1 MQKTTVPRRA
11 VAEAPTARDWRPW
24 LLLLALLLATLAAY
38 HPAWHG
44 GMVWDD
50 DAHVTAPV
58 LRSWPGLYRIWFD
71 VRATLQYY
79 PLLHTAFWIE
89 HRLWGDATLWYHL
102 INILEH
108 VGVALMLALILRRL
122 AIPGAYLAA
131 AIFALHP
138 VHVESVAWISEQKNT
153 LSALFYLAGAM
164 LYLRF
169 DESRKTRWYA
179 AAVAAFVLALLSK
192 TVTATLPGALLVIF
206 WWRRGRLSW
215 KRDALPL
222 VPFFIVGAGAATITA
237 WWELA
242 VNNCTGPDFQFT
254 FVERLLIAGRAIWF
268 QLGKLFWPTNLA
280 FIYPRW
286 TIDSGAWW
294 QYLFPVGA
302 IALAASLWAIRRW
315 SRAPLAAFLFFCGT
329 LFPVLG
335 FFILYTFR
343 YSFVAN
349 HYQYLASVGPIAL
362 TVSLL
367 ATAID
372 RIAAHRTTRGIRR
385 TTRGIRLQP
394 DSAHT
399 TTRGIRLQPD
409 SVLRGLVVAALVVL
423 LAGVTRAETRKFDS
437 LEALLQDTISKDGT
451 SWFAYTNL
459 GSLRL
464 AQGRTGEARDCF
476 EKALRL
482 KPGFAVAYNDLG
494 NTWLRDGDLENAMR
508 NHRKAVDLQPD
519 YAEAHNNLGI
529 DLVKAGNYNDAI
541 ASYRRAI
548 AVDPRYAMA
557 HYNLANAL
565 VRVNDAA
572 GAERHYRQA
581 IALGH
586 DFALAYYFLG
596 LHLLSARREREAHDA
611 LDTAFRLKPDFAQG
625 YYELGNV
632 QLQQGSVADAVA
644 SYSRALSIKPD
655 YAEAHGNLGSALM
668 RLGRMDEA
676 IAQYRE
682 ALRVKPDYAIALNNL
697 GFALERQGRAEEAA
711 AQYRQALRLDPN
723 NVKARENLDRVLAVR
738 R

>member
-1 MQKTTVPRRA
+1 MQKTPVPRRA

-50 DAHVTAPV
+50 DAHVTSAA
-58 LRSWPGLYRIWFD
+58 LRSWAGLYRIWFD

-108 VGVALMLALILRRL
+108 AGVALMLALILRRL
-122 AIPGAYLAA
+122 AIPGAYLVA

-179 AAVAAFVLALLSK
+179 AAAAAFVLALLSK

-206 WWRRGRLSW
+206 WWRRGRVSW

-254 FVERLLIAGRAIWF
+254 FAERLLIAGRAIWF
-268 QLGKLFWPTNLA
+268 HLGKLFWPANLA

-286 TIDSGAWW
+286 KIDSGAWW
-294 QYLFPVGA
+294 QYLFPLGA
-302 IALAASLWAIRRW
+302 AALAASLWTIRRW

-335 FFILYTFR
+335 FFNLYTFR

-349 HYQYLASVGPIAL
+349 HYQYLASIGPIAL
-362 TVSLL
+362 TVALL
-367 ATAID
+367 KKVID
-372 RIAAHRTTRGIRR
+372 RIPVAA
-385 TTRGIRLQP
+385 
-394 DSAHT
+394 
-399 TTRGIRLQPD
+399 
-409 SVLRGLVVAALVVL
+409 VRGLAIGALVVL
-423 LAGVTRAETRKFDS
+423 LAGVSRAESRKYDS
-437 LEALLQDTISKDGT
+437 LEALWLDTISKDPR
-451 SWFAYTNL
+451 SWFAYNNL
-459 GSLRL
+459 GTLRL
-464 AQGRTGEARDCF
+464 AQGRTGEARTCF
-476 EKALRL
+476 QEALRL

-494 NTWLRDGDLENAMR
+494 NTWLRDGDLEQATR
-508 NHRKAVDLQPD
+508 DHRKAVELQPD

-529 DLVKAGNYNDAI
+529 DLVKAGKYEEGI
-541 ASYRRAI
+541 ATYRRALAI
-548 AVDPRYAMA
+548 DPRYAMA

-565 VRVNDAA
+565 VRTGDIA
-572 GAERHYRQA
+572 GAEKHYRQA
-581 IALGH
+581 IALDR
-586 DFALAYYFLG
+586 DFALASYFLG

-668 RLGRMDEA
+668 RLDRVDEA

-697 GFALERQGRAEEAA
+697 GFALERQGRVEEAA
-711 AQYRQALRLDPN
+711 AQYREALRVDPN

>member
-1 MQKTTVPRRA
+1 MQKTPVPRRA
-11 VAEAPTARDWRPW
+11 VAAAPTARDWRPW

-50 DAHVTAPV
+50 DAHVTSAA
-58 LRSWPGLYRIWFD
+58 LRSWAGLYRIWFD

-108 VGVALMLALILRRL
+108 AGVALMLALILRRL
-122 AIPGAYLAA
+122 AIPGAYLVA

-169 DESRKTRWYA
+169 DESRQTRWYA

-215 KRDALPL
+215 TRDVLPL

-268 QLGKLFWPTNLA
+268 HLGKLFWPANLA

-286 TIDSGAWW
+286 KIDSGTWW
-294 QYLFPVGA
+294 QYLFPLGA
-302 IALAASLWAIRRW
+302 AALAASLWTIRRW

-335 FFILYTFR
+335 FFNLYTFR

-362 TVSLL
+362 TVALL
-367 ATAID
+367 KKVID
-372 RIAAHRTTRGIRR
+372 RIPVAA
-385 TTRGIRLQP
+385 
-394 DSAHT
+394 
-399 TTRGIRLQPD
+399 
-409 SVLRGLVVAALVVL
+409 VRGLAIGALVVL
-423 LAGVTRAETRKFDS
+423 LAGVSRAESRKYDG
-437 LEALLQDTISKDGT
+437 LEALLQDTISKDPR
-451 SWFAYTNL
+451 SWFAYNNL
-459 GSLRL
+459 GTLRL
-464 AQGRTGEARDCF
+464 AQGRLEDARRSF
-476 EKALRL
+476 EEVVQL
-482 KPGFAVAYNDLG
+482 KPDLAEAYNNLGNVWVREGDLG
-494 NTWLRDGDLENAMR
+494 KAVRY
-508 NHRKAVDLQPD
+508 HRKAVELRPD

-529 DLVKAGNYNDAI
+529 DLVNAGKVAEGI
-541 ASYRRAI
+541 ASYRRALDI
-548 AVDPRYAMA
+548 DPRYAMA

-572 GAERHYRQA
+572 GAQMHYRQA
-581 IALGH
+581 IALDH

-596 LHLLSARREREAHDA
+596 LQLLSATRDREAHDL

-655 YAEAHGNLGSALM
+655 YAEAHGNLGSALV
-668 RLGRMDEA
+668 RLDRMDEA

-682 ALRVKPDYAIALNNL
+682 ALRLKPDYAMALNNL
-697 GFALERQGRAEEAA
+697 GFALERQGRIEEAA
-711 AQYRQALRLDPN
+711 AQYRQALRVDPA
-723 NVKARENLDRVLAVR
+723 NVKARANLDRVLAAR